1 MVKVSIIIPAYNAAA
16 TLNRAVQSV
25 LKQTLND
32 FEILIVN
39 NGSTD
44 QTAAVMSHLLQA
56 VPRIHI
62 VESM

>member
-16 TLNRAVQSV
+16 TLKRAVQSV
-25 LKQTLND
+25 LNQTLND

-44 QTAAVMSHLLQA
+44 QTAAVMSHLSKLILGYTFCK
-56 VPRIHI
+56 V
-62 VESM
+62 

>member
-39 NGSTD
+39 
-44 QTAAVMSHLLQA
+44 
-56 VPRIHI
+56 R
-62 VESM
+62 